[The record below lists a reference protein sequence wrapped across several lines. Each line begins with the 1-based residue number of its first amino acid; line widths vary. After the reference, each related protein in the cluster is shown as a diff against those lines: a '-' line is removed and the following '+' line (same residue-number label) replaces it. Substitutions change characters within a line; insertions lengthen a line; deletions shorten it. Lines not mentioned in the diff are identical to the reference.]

1 MTLSACYVVHAKNQY
16 FRNICTF
23 SDAVKLCKKH
33 LERSKAKT
41 YDIVEKNRLI
51 KHSSIFF
58 LCLEGRIHRSVTT
71 FTACFTTYT
80 LRIHLQFFIEKDGS
94 NCANTMIV
102 YHRFSQA

>member
-58 LCLEGRIHRSVTT
+58 FMSGRAHTQICNDIHSLFHHIYPEDTSAI
-71 FTACFTTYT
+71 FY
-80 LRIHLQFFIEKDGS
+80 
-94 NCANTMIV
+94 
-102 YHRFSQA
+102 